1 MTISEVL
8 ESVRFVVDR
17 AGKPTA
23 AVVDIEAW
31 ESFVQALEDLEDNH
45 LLRERLA
52 GWESKEGWVRWE
64 EFKDAPSPSRSLARD
79 LCRG

>member
-45 LLRERLA
+45 LLRAPRRVGEQGGVGEMGGVQGCAVSVSIA
-52 GWESKEGWVRWE
+52 G
-64 EFKDAPSPSRSLARD
+64 A
-79 LCRG
+79 